1 MTQNQVSLRAQAEQA
16 KALLL
21 KPFGWT
27 QHAFARDAQGAR
39 VSAYDPTACS
49 FCILG
54 AAAKVSCSLMVVV
67 DAYIQETYGASTEK
81 YNDTLCMSAEQ
92 AAEVFDHI
100 GVPEHYVTD

>member
-27 QHAFARDAQGAR
+27 QHTLARTEGGRPVTVHSPD
-39 VSAYDPTACS
+39 ACS

-54 AAAKVSCSLMVVV
+54 AASKISYSLMAAV
-67 DAYIQETYGASTEK
+67 DAYIRETYRVSVGT
-81 YNDTLCMSAEQ
+81 YNDTLCMSAED

>member
-1 MTQNQVSLRAQAEQA
+1 MTLSLREQAEEA

-27 QHAFARDAQGAR
+27 QHTLARAEGGRPVTVRSPD
-39 VSAYDPTACS
+39 ACS
-49 FCILG
+49 FCIMG
-54 AAAKVSCSLMVVV
+54 AALKISLDLNRAV
-67 DAYIQETYGASTEK
+67 DVYIWETYGTNTAK
-81 YNDTLCMSAEQ
+81 YNDTLCMSAEE